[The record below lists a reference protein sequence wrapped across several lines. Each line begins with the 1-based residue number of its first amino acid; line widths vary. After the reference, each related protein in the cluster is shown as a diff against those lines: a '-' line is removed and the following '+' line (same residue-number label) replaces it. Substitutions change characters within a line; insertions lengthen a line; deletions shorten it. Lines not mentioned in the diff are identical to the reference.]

1 MPRRDAW
8 ARTPSA
14 ADDAD
19 AVLLR
24 AVRRARASAEPG
36 AGFPAIEAL
45 VAARLRHYFQ
55 RQSFSP
61 EDAEDLVQEVL
72 ARAWRG
78 LPRLQQE
85 ERFVQWLFVIAGNV
99 SRTAR
104 ARRLREKRLLVE
116 GANLLEEVADPRAA
130 SYEGGEG
137 YTLRDEVRDAVNA
150 LPAQQ
155 RRCLLLRVRD
165 ELSYE
170 EIADTLRL
178 SAYTVRNH
186 LAAAKKKL
194 RERLGLRR

>member
-1 MPRRDAW
+1 MPRRE
-8 ARTPSA
+8 
-14 ADDAD
+14 DDTH

-24 AVRRARASAEPG
+24 AVRRARASPEPG

-45 VAARLRHYFQ
+45 VTPRLRHYFHH
-55 RQSFSP
+55 QSFAP

-78 LPRLQQE
+78 LPGLQQE
-85 ERFVQWLFVIAGNV
+85 ERFVAWLFVIAGNV

-104 ARRLREKRLLVE
+104 ARRLREKRFVVE
-116 GANLLEEVADPRAA
+116 GARLVEEVADPRAA
-130 SYEGGEG
+130 SYEASEG
-137 YTLRDEVRDAVNA
+137 YTPRDVVRDALNE

-165 ELSYE
+165 ELSYR

-178 SAYTVRNH
+178 SACTVRNH
-186 LAAAKKKL
+186 LVAAKKKL
-194 RERLGLRR
+194 RQRLGVPR